1 MERIVSVVVALLIYG
16 FITFPIPSIIL
27 SILGIVGYLIYI
39 KIRKEQH
46 TVDDKMR
53 REIALKTAQI
63 YLSPYSDIWKNLK
76 LSNKHCSLSL
86 GNDGVTITCQEKFKG
101 YRSFRI
107 ISSKVHNQIDVW
119 NLFCRN
125 FDYSKTYDGLKNDCR
140 LYQLKIIEKVSQ
152 ITTIYSKNDNNDIKL
167 RNETKKEKIDINNA
181 SEVEITSLP
190 GISIVLAKK
199 LIKKR
204 EEIGGFKNTHEVFVY
219 LKLKPHMENQ
229 LIDLICVNKMKG
241 SVKIEKYQE
250 RHVDL

>member
-1 MERIVSVVVALLIYG
+1 MRKQAHSSEEEM
-16 FITFPIPSIIL
+16 
-27 SILGIVGYLIYI
+27 
-39 KIRKEQH
+39 IRQ
-46 TVDDKMR
+46 
-53 REIALKTAQI
+53 IALTSAQI
-63 YLSPYSDIWKNLK
+63 YLSPYTDIWKNLK
-76 LSNKHCSLSL
+76 LSNKNCSLSL
-86 GNDGVTITCQEKFKG
+86 GADGVTITCREKFG
-101 YRSFRI
+101 NYRTFRI
-107 ISSKVHNQIDVW
+107 VSSKVHNEVDVW

-125 FDYSKTYDGLKNDCR
+125 FDHTKTYDSLKNDCR
-140 LYQLKIIEKVSQ
+140 LYKLTIIESQ
-152 ITTIYSKNDNNDIKL
+152 SSITTVYSKNENTTSNIKP
-167 RNETKKEKIDINNA
+167 KEKIDINNA

-229 LIDLICVNKMKG
+229 LRDLICVNKMKG